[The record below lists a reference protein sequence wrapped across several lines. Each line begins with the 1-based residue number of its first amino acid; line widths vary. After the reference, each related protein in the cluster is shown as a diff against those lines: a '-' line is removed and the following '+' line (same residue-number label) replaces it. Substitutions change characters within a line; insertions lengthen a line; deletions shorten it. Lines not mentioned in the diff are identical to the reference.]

1 MLMLGKL
8 PVNRVRAY
16 FDQRSQ
22 LRNFA
27 ALYFVNVHASTVS
40 SSVIF
45 WSSIPNG
52 IGFLIAHISLSCV
65 LIFPFLRLLL
75 RVLEV
80 VTAVFRW

>member
-52 IGFLIAHISLSCV
+52 IGVLIAHTLMCCV
-65 LIFPFLRLLL
+65 LIFRFLR
-75 RVLEV
+75 VV
-80 VTAVFRW
+80 GAVTAGVR